1 MKASVYGVPQ
11 LSILDGWWIEGYN
24 GKNGWAFSGADDGL
38 QRDAKDA
45 ASIYALLEKDIV
57 PLYYNLG
64 EDGIPH
70 GWVTVMKEAIRMNG
84 PNFSATRMAK
94 EYTDKFYRQAIDAAI
109 MERKK
114 KEIGFVKQDF
124 FGKF

>member
-1 MKASVYGVPQ
+1 
-11 LSILDGWWIEGYN
+11 
-24 GKNGWAFSGADDGL
+24 GADDGL

-45 ASIYALLEKDIV
+45 ASIYTLLEKDIV

-94 EYTDKFYRQAIDAAI
+94 EYTDKFYRQAIDAAM
-109 MERKK
+109 MERQK
-114 KEIGFVKQDF
+114 KERGFVKQDL
-124 FGKF
+124 FGRF